1 RRRRRRG
8 RARTACG
15 RLVRRVAPAAP
26 GRPPGDPLSR
36 DAGPFSGLRTRGLRA
51 SPRPGRAAHRRNRQ
65 GQAARRAVAFR
76 QTVACARRFR
86 AGKDRAPRRT
96 RAGVRGAGGQGG
108 NLRRRS
114 RYPRRAAELKH
125 SAMHANA
132 PIAVTMGEP
141 AGIGPD
147 LCVRL
152 AERRWAARLIGIGDI
167 ELLRDRARRLRAG
180 VRIVP
185 YIRGRDAAPG
195 TFEVAHFP
203 LAVAAVPGRLDPG
216 NAKAVLATL
225 DAALTGC
232 LAGEFSAMVTAP
244 VQKSVINDAGI
255 AFSGHTEFLA
265 ERTGA
270 TVVMMLVGATA
281 TGPLRVAL
289 TTTHL
294 PLSAVPAAITEGL
307 VTRTVRIVADE
318 LSAKFRIAKP
328 RIAVCG
334 LNPHAGEDG
343 YLGREEIEIIAP
355 ALAALRE
362 QGIAVAGP
370 LPADTVFV
378 PAKASEFDCVIA
390 VYHDQ

>member
-1 RRRRRRG
+1 M
-8 RARTACG
+8 
-15 RLVRRVAPAAP
+15 
-26 GRPPGDPLSR
+26 
-36 DAGPFSGLRTRGLRA
+36 
-51 SPRPGRAAHRRNRQ
+51 N
-65 GQAARRAVAFR
+65 
-76 QTVACARRFR
+76 
-86 AGKDRAPRRT
+86 
-96 RAGVRGAGGQGG
+96 
-108 NLRRRS
+108 
-114 RYPRRAAELKH
+114 
-125 SAMHANA
+125 ANA

-244 VQKSVINDAGI
+244 VQKSVINDAGM

-294 PLSAVPAAITEGL
+294 PLSAVPAAITEAL

-318 LSAKFRIAKP
+318 LSAKFGIDKP

-390 VYHDQ
+390 MYHDQGLPVLKHASFGHGVNVTLGLPILRTSVDHGTALDLAADGAGARSADPGSLFAAVGLAIELSRRET